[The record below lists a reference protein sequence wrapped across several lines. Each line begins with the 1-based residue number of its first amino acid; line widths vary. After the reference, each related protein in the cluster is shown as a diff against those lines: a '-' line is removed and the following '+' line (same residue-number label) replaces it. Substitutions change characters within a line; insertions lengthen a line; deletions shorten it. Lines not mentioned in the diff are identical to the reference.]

1 MYYVNS
7 QEFTTPK
14 QTPHSCVKYS
24 ALLFYYLAMNKNC
37 PTESKRFFVPST
49 NKIARY
55 IILMIAWLQR
65 RMSELKSCGL
75 HNAE

>member
-37 PTESKRFFVPST
+37 PHESKSFFAPST

-55 IILMIAWLQR
+55 IIFMIA
-65 RMSELKSCGL
+65 
-75 HNAE
+75 